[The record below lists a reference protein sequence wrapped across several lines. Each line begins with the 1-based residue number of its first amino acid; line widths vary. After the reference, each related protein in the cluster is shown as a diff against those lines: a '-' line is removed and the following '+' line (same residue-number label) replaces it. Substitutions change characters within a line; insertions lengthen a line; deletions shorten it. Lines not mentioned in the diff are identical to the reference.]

1 MENQF
6 LEAGEIVS
14 THGVQGEVKIMPW
27 ADSPEFLLQFKT
39 FYLDGKAY
47 EVCSSRVHKTC
58 VLAKLRGIDT
68 PEQAVLLRGSHVMI
82 DKTLA
87 ELPKGSVFIADLIG
101 CHVLDDGGKE
111 IGILRDV
118 ISMPCNDVYVIRGT
132 RSYMIPA
139 VKEFIKEINV
149 TEKTVRV
156 HMIEGFAVDED

>member
-27 ADSPEFLLQFKT
+27 ADSPQFLLKFKT
-39 FYLDGKAY
+39 FYLDGTPY

-68 PEQAVLLRGSHVMI
+68 PEQATLLRGKHVVIDRSHVQ
-82 DKTLA
+82 
-87 ELPKGSVFIADLIG
+87 LPRGTVFIADLIG
-101 CHVLDDGGKE
+101 CRVLNDDGQE
-111 IGILRDV
+111 IGIIRDV
-118 ISMPCNDVYVIRGT
+118 MSMPCNDVYVIKGS

-139 VKEFIKEINV
+139 VREFIKEINV
-149 TEKTVRV
+149 AEKTVRV

>member
-27 ADSPEFLLQFKT
+27 ADSPEFLLTFKT
-39 FYLDGKAY
+39 FYLGGKPY

-58 VLAKLRGIDT
+58 VLAKLKGIDT
-68 PEQAVLLRGSHVMI
+68 PEQATLLRGQHVLI
-82 DKTLA
+82 DRSNIK
-87 ELPKGSVFIADLIG
+87 LPKGTAFIADLIG
-101 CHVLDDGGKE
+101 CRVLDDGGRE
-111 IGILRDV
+111 IGRIRDV
-118 ISMPCNDVYVIRGT
+118 ITMACNDVYVIRGA

-149 TEKTVRV
+149 DEKIVRV